1 MTGRKNRKKGIVLF
15 TDLDGTLLDH
25 EDYSFASA
33 APALA
38 RLRGEGIPLVFTTS
52 KTRREIEVFQE
63 VLRFRDPFISEN
75 GGGVFFPGGYGPWV
89 PGGEPSPPHILVRF
103 GKPYG
108 EIRRFLTALP
118 RSFGVRG
125 FGDMAA
131 EEIARLT
138 ALPLDQAKLAAER
151 DFTEPFLLGN
161 EAALPELHAMA
172 DREGFQIVRG
182 GRFHHLVGKE
192 QDKGRAVRLV
202 AEVFT
207 RKHGLRP
214 VTIGLGDSPNDFPML
229 EAVDVPILVPHP
241 DGRHEVLPLPGLLR
255 APLPGSRG
263 WNAAVEALLE
273 RRDLTG
279 KGT

>member
-1 MTGRKNRKKGIVLF
+1 MMGDKDRKKGIVLF

-25 EDYSFASA
+25 EDYSFAGA

-38 RLRGEGIPLVFTTS
+38 RLRSEGIPLVFTTS
-52 KTRREIEVFQE
+52 KTRKEIERLQE

-75 GGGVFFPGGYGPWV
+75 GGGVFFPEGYGPWV
-89 PGGEPSPPHILVRF
+89 PGGEPFPPHILVRF

-108 EIRRFLTALP
+108 EIRRFVSALP

-138 ALPLDQAKLAAER
+138 GLPPDQAKLAADR
-151 DFTEPFLLGN
+151 DFTEPFLPGN
-161 EAALPELHAMA
+161 EAALPELHALA
-172 DREGFQIVRG
+172 GREGLQIVRG
-182 GRFHHLVGKE
+182 GRFHHLVGKD

-202 AEVFT
+202 AEVFMK
-207 RKHGLRP
+207 KHGIRP
-214 VTIGLGDSPNDFPML
+214 ATIGLGDSPNDFPML
-229 EAVDVPILVPHP
+229 EAVDVPVLVPHP
-241 DGRHEVLPLPGLLR
+241 DGSSEVLHRPGLIV

-263 WNAAVEALLE
+263 WNAAVESLLE
-273 RRDLTG
+273 RRDLRR